1 MKVLWAPWRMD
12 YILSQGKDEGCVF
25 CQGLKESEDEKNLIV
40 WRGEKAVVFMN
51 RYPYN
56 NGHLLIMPHRHI
68 GELEALDSEEV
79 ADIHR
84 LICLSLRALNNA
96 FSPDGFNIG
105 LNLGKTAGAGVLDHI
120 HWHIVPRW
128 EGDTNFMPVLA
139 ETKVMP
145 EHLNSTYQ
153 KLRRA
158 FLEESQK

>member
-79 ADIHR
+79 AEIHQ
-84 LICLSLRALNNA
+84 LICLSLSALKKA
-96 FSPDGFNIG
+96 FNPDGFNIG
-105 LNLGKTAGAGVLDHI
+105 LNLGKTGGAGVLDHI

-153 KLRRA
+153 KLCQA